1 MSDPA
6 PTLEGRLAAVSGK
19 APISQVAVWF
29 AYRTVAG
36 DEVTRTARSDDDGSF
51 VFELP
56 SEPLDRA
63 AVGAE
68 LEGVAPVDL
77 EPAGAV
83 LEPGD
88 VVLMVDDIVPSHL
101 RYAG

>member
-1 MSDPA
+1 MSQHHG
-6 PTLEGRLAAVSGK
+6 TLAGRLVNVAGK
-19 APISQVAVWF
+19 AEIAGIEVWF

-36 DEVTRTARSDDDGSF
+36 EDVTCQATTGSDGSF

-56 SEPLDRA
+56 SVQLEQA
-63 AVGAE
+63 KVGAH
-68 LEGVAPVDL
+68 LEGLEPVDL
-77 EPAGAV
+77 KPEGKV

-88 VVLMVDDIVPSHL
+88 VVLLVDDLLPIHL